1 MVHAKNYET
10 VSTFGKVMQRKL
22 LASFF
27 RTRCIIL
34 IIIWQI
40 TDNIVCRHPFHH
52 YAAPLRG
59 GIKTKQM
66 PCKRALAY
74 III

>member
-27 RTRCIIL
+27 SDT
-34 IIIWQI
+34 
-40 TDNIVCRHPFHH
+40 V
-52 YAAPLRG
+52 
-59 GIKTKQM
+59 
-66 PCKRALAY
+66 
-74 III
+74 